1 VQQCNL
7 LAQIGIG
14 GERRHPALRGD
25 RDAGACHQAVEL
37 GGQRVRRGDFGHFR
51 FLYGWGADD
60 YARAT
65 HPGYTALEGGAM
77 RTQVGIVG
85 AGPAGLLLS
94 HLLHL
99 QGVESIVLEARAR
112 EYVENRIRAGV
123 LEYGTEQ
130 LLNDSGVGDR
140 MRREGMLHPG
150 VVMRFNRADHRIDFA
165 DLLGK
170 HVMVYSQHKVVQD
183 LIATRIAAGGQIVF
197 EVENVSVHD
206 FQTGQPRI
214 RYRHGGIEHE
224 VACDIVAGCDG
235 FHGVCR
241 PSMPAGVLRV
251 FERGYPF
258 GWLGIL
264 AEAPPSTEENV
275 YVSHERGFALLAM
288 RSPTLS
294 RLYLQSAPD
303 EDLAAWSD
311 DRIWS
316 ELQTRTARDG
326 FRLAEGPILQ
336 RGITPMRSFV
346 AEPMQCG
353 RLFLAGDAAHIVPPT
368 GAKGL
373 NLAAAD
379 VAVLTRAIV
388 AFYRTGQTAK
398 LDAYSRTCLSRIWK
412 VQRFSWWMTTL
423 LHRFFDHTPFERQMQ
438 AAELDYVFSSRA
450 ASLALAE
457 QYVGLPL
464 PD

>member
-1 VQQCNL
+1 
-7 LAQIGIG
+7 
-14 GERRHPALRGD
+14 
-25 RDAGACHQAVEL
+25 
-37 GGQRVRRGDFGHFR
+37 
-51 FLYGWGADD
+51 
-60 YARAT
+60 
-65 HPGYTALEGGAM
+65 M

-99 QGVESIVLEARAR
+99 EGIESIVLEARSR
-112 EYVENRIRAGV
+112 EHVENRIRAGV

-130 LLNDSGVGDR
+130 LLNDSGVGER

-150 VVMRFNRADHRIDFA
+150 VVMRFGRADHRINFA
-165 DLLGK
+165 DLVGK

-183 LIATRIAAGGQIVF
+183 LIAARLAAGGQIVF
-197 EVENVSVHD
+197 EAGDVSVHD
-206 FQTGQPRI
+206 FEAGRPRI
-214 RYRHGGIEHE
+214 RYRRDGAMRDIE
-224 VACDIVAGCDG
+224 CDILAGCDG

-241 PSMPAGVLRV
+241 ASTPSSRLRI
-251 FERGYPF
+251 FEREYPF

-264 AEAPPSTEENV
+264 AETAPSTEENV

-294 RLYLQSAPD
+294 RLYLQCAPD

-311 DRIWS
+311 DRIWA
-316 ELQTRTARDG
+316 ELQTRAGRDG
-326 FRLAEGPILQ
+326 FSLTEGPIQQ
-336 RGITPMRSFV
+336 RGVTPMRSFV
-346 AEPMQCG
+346 VEPMQCG
-353 RLFLAGDAAHIVPPT
+353 RLYLAGDAAHIVPPT

-379 VAVLTRAIV
+379 VAVLTRGIV
-388 AFYRTGQTAK
+388 AFYRQGATDR
-398 LDAYSRTCLSRIWK
+398 LDAYSATCLRRIWK

-423 LHRFFDHTPFERQMQ
+423 LHRFFDHTPFEQQIQ

-457 QYVGLPL
+457 NYVGLPL
-464 PD
+464 EE

>member
-1 VQQCNL
+1 
-7 LAQIGIG
+7 
-14 GERRHPALRGD
+14 
-25 RDAGACHQAVEL
+25 
-37 GGQRVRRGDFGHFR
+37 
-51 FLYGWGADD
+51 
-60 YARAT
+60 
-65 HPGYTALEGGAM
+65 M

-99 QGVESIVLEARAR
+99 QGIESIVLEARSR
-112 EYVENRIRAGV
+112 TYVENRIRAGV

-130 LLNDSGVGDR
+130 LLNNSGVGER

-150 VVMRFNRADHRIDFA
+150 VVMRFGRTDHRIDFA
-165 DLLGK
+165 DLIGK
-170 HVMVYSQHKVVQD
+170 HVMVYSQHNVVQD
-183 LIATRIAAGGQIVF
+183 LIAARLAAGGQIVF
-197 EVENVSVHD
+197 DAEGVSVHD

-214 RYRHGGIEHE
+214 RYRHVGAEHE
-224 VACDIVAGCDG
+224 IACDIIAGCDG

-241 PSMPAGVLRV
+241 PSIPADVLRV
-251 FERGYPF
+251 FEREYPF

-264 AEAPPSTEENV
+264 AETPPSTEENV

-294 RLYLQSAPD
+294 RLYIQCAPD
-303 EDLAAWSD
+303 EDIAAWSD
-311 DRIWS
+311 DRIWA
-316 ELQTRTARDG
+316 ELQVRAGRDG
-326 FRLAEGPILQ
+326 FALAEGPILQ

-346 AEPMQCG
+346 VEPMQCG

-379 VAVLTRAIV
+379 VAVLTRAI
-388 AFYRTGQTAK
+388 AEFYRGGTSER
-398 LDAYSRTCLSRIWK
+398 LDAYSATCLRRIWK

-423 LHRFFDHTPFERQMQ
+423 LHRLFDHTPFEQQMQ

-457 QYVGLPL
+457 NYVGLPL
-464 PD
+464 AS

>member
-1 VQQCNL
+1 
-7 LAQIGIG
+7 
-14 GERRHPALRGD
+14 
-25 RDAGACHQAVEL
+25 
-37 GGQRVRRGDFGHFR
+37 
-51 FLYGWGADD
+51 
-60 YARAT
+60 
-65 HPGYTALEGGAM
+65 M

-99 QGVESIVLEARAR
+99 KGIESVVLEARSR
-112 EYVENRIRAGV
+112 DYVENRIRAGV

-130 LLNDSGVGDR
+130 LLNDSGVGVR

-150 VVMRFNRADHRIDFA
+150 VVMRFDRMDHRIDFA
-165 DLLGK
+165 DLVGK

-183 LIATRIAAGGQIVF
+183 LIAVRLAAGGQIVF
-197 EVENVSVHD
+197 EADDVSVHD
-206 FQTGQPRI
+206 FQDGTPRI
-214 RYRHGGIEHE
+214 HYRHDGVEHDIT
-224 VACDIVAGCDG
+224 CDIIAGCDG

-241 PSMPAGVLRV
+241 PSIPGAMLRT
-251 FERGYPF
+251 FEREYPF
-258 GWLGIL
+258 GWLGVL

-294 RLYLQSAPD
+294 RLYLQCAPD
-303 EDLAAWSD
+303 EDLTAWSD

-316 ELQTRTARDG
+316 ELQARAARDG
-326 FRLAEGPILQ
+326 FRLAEGRIRQ

-346 AEPMQCG
+346 CEPMQCG
-353 RLFLAGDAAHIVPPT
+353 RLYLAGDAAHIVPPT

-379 VAVLTRAIV
+379 VAVLARGIAR
-388 AFYRTGQTAK
+388 FYRDGTEDG
-398 LDAYSRTCLSRIWK
+398 LDAYSSTCLRRIWK

-423 LHRFFDHTPFERQMQ
+423 LHRFFDHTPFEQQMQ
-438 AAELDYVFSSRA
+438 AAELDYVFGSRA

-457 QYVGLPL
+457 NYVGLPL
-464 PD
+464 AA

>member
-1 VQQCNL
+1 
-7 LAQIGIG
+7 
-14 GERRHPALRGD
+14 
-25 RDAGACHQAVEL
+25 
-37 GGQRVRRGDFGHFR
+37 
-51 FLYGWGADD
+51 
-60 YARAT
+60 
-65 HPGYTALEGGAM
+65 M

-99 QGVESIVLEARAR
+99 QGIESVVLEARSR
-112 EYVENRIRAGV
+112 EHVENRIRAGV

-130 LLNDSGVGDR
+130 MLNDSGVGDR
-140 MRREGMLHPG
+140 MRQEGLLHPG
-150 VVMRFNRADHRIDFA
+150 VVMRFGHADHRIDFA
-165 DLLGK
+165 DLVGK

-183 LIATRIAAGGQIVF
+183 LIAARLAAGGQIVF
-197 EVENVSVHD
+197 EANDVSVD
-206 FQTGQPRI
+206 SFQSDAPCI
-214 RYRHGGIEHE
+214 SYRHDGDVRQVE
-224 VACDIVAGCDG
+224 CDIIAGCDG

-241 PSMPAGVLRV
+241 PSIPNHLLRIY
-251 FERGYPF
+251 ERVYPF

-288 RSPTLS
+288 RSPTVS
-294 RLYLQSAPD
+294 RLYLQCAPD

-316 ELQTRTARDG
+316 ELQMRAATDD
-326 FRLAEGPILQ
+326 FRLEEGAILQ

-346 AEPMQCG
+346 TEPMQCG
-353 RLFLAGDAAHIVPPT
+353 RLYLAGDAAHIVPPT

-379 VAVLTRAIV
+379 VAVLTRGIA
-388 AFYRTGQTAK
+388 AFYRDATTDV
-398 LDAYSRTCLSRIWK
+398 LDAYSATCLRRIWK

-423 LHRFFDHTPFERQMQ
+423 LHRFFDHTPFEQQMQ

-450 ASLALAE
+450 
-457 QYVGLPL
+457 
-464 PD
+464 

>member
-1 VQQCNL
+1 
-7 LAQIGIG
+7 
-14 GERRHPALRGD
+14 
-25 RDAGACHQAVEL
+25 
-37 GGQRVRRGDFGHFR
+37 
-51 FLYGWGADD
+51 
-60 YARAT
+60 
-65 HPGYTALEGGAM
+65 M

-94 HLLHL
+94 HLLNL
-99 QGVESIVLEARAR
+99 QGIVSIVLEARSR

-123 LEYGTEQ
+123 LEYGTER
-130 LLNDSGVGDR
+130 LLEDSGVGER
-140 MRREGMLHPG
+140 MRREGILHPG
-150 VVMRFNRADHRIDFA
+150 VVMRFGRADHRIDFA
-165 DLLGK
+165 DLVGK

-183 LIATRIAAGGQIVF
+183 LIAARLAVGGQIVF
-197 EVENVSVHD
+197 EADDVTVHE
-206 FQTGQPRI
+206 FQSGQPCI
-214 RYRHGGIEHE
+214 RYRHGG
-224 VACDIVAGCDG
+224 VAQVIDCDIIAGCDG

-241 PSMPAGVLRV
+241 PSIPDNLLRI
-251 FERGYPF
+251 FEREYPF

-264 AEAPPSTEENV
+264 AETPPSTEENV

-294 RLYLQSAPD
+294 RLYLQCAPD
-303 EDLAAWSD
+303 EDLAVWSD

-316 ELQTRTARDG
+316 ELQARAARDE

-346 AEPMQCG
+346 TEPMQCG

-379 VAVLTRAIV
+379 VAVLTRAIA
-388 AFYRTGQTAK
+388 AFYRDGTTEK
-398 LDAYSRTCLSRIWK
+398 LDAYSATCLRRIWK

-423 LHRFFDHTPFERQMQ
+423 LHRFFDHSPFEQKMQ

-457 QYVGLPL
+457 NYVGLPL

>member
-1 VQQCNL
+1 
-7 LAQIGIG
+7 
-14 GERRHPALRGD
+14 
-25 RDAGACHQAVEL
+25 
-37 GGQRVRRGDFGHFR
+37 
-51 FLYGWGADD
+51 
-60 YARAT
+60 
-65 HPGYTALEGGAM
+65 M

-99 QGVESIVLEARAR
+99 HGIESIVLEARSR
-112 EYVENRIRAGV
+112 DYVENRIRAGV
-123 LEYGTEQ
+123 LEFGTEQ
-130 LLNDSGVGDR
+130 LLNESGVGER

-150 VVMRFNRADHRIDFA
+150 VVMRFGGADHRIDFSE
-165 DLLGK
+165 LVGK

-183 LIATRIAAGGQIVF
+183 LIAARLTAGGQVVF
-197 EVENVSVHD
+197 GVEDVSVHD
-206 FQTGQPRI
+206 FQTERPRI
-214 RYRHGGIEHE
+214 RYRHHGVDQEIM
-224 VACDIVAGCDG
+224 CDIIAGCDG

-241 PSMPAGVLRV
+241 PAIPSDVLRV
-251 FERGYPF
+251 YEREYPF

-264 AEAPPSTEENV
+264 AEAPPSNEENV

-294 RLYLQSAPD
+294 RLYIQCAPN
-303 EDLAAWSD
+303 EDLAGWSD

-316 ELQTRTARDG
+316 ELQARAVHDG
-326 FRLAEGPILQ
+326 LALAEGPIVQ

-346 AEPMQCG
+346 VEPMRCG

-379 VAVLTRAIV
+379 VAVLTRAIA
-388 AFYRTGQTAK
+388 AFYRDGSSEK
-398 LDAYSRTCLSRIWK
+398 LEAYSTTCLRRIWK

-423 LHRFFDHTPFERQMQ
+423 LHRFFDHTPFEQKMQ
-438 AAELDYVFSSRA
+438 SAELDYVFSSRA

-457 QYVGLPL
+457 NYVGLPL

>member
-1 VQQCNL
+1 
-7 LAQIGIG
+7 
-14 GERRHPALRGD
+14 
-25 RDAGACHQAVEL
+25 
-37 GGQRVRRGDFGHFR
+37 
-51 FLYGWGADD
+51 
-60 YARAT
+60 
-65 HPGYTALEGGAM
+65 M

-99 QGVESIVLEARAR
+99 QGIDSIVLEARSR
-112 EYVENRIRAGV
+112 DYVENRIRAGV

-130 LLNDSGVGDR
+130 LLNDSGVGER

-150 VVMRFNRADHRIDFA
+150 VVMRFGGVDHRVDFA
-165 DLLGK
+165 DLVGK

-183 LIATRIAAGGQIVF
+183 LIVARIAAGGHIVF
-197 EVENVSVHD
+197 DARDVSVHD
-206 FQTGQPRI
+206 FQTGRPRI
-214 RYRHGGIEHE
+214 RYRHDGTPHDID
-224 VACDIVAGCDG
+224 CDIIAGCDG

-241 PSMPAGVLRV
+241 ASIPPDMLHL
-251 FERGYPF
+251 FEREYPF
-258 GWLGIL
+258 GWLGVL

-275 YVSHERGFALLAM
+275 YVSHARGFALLAM

-294 RLYLQSAPD
+294 RLYLQCAPD
-303 EDLAAWSD
+303 EDLTAWSD

-316 ELQTRTARDG
+316 ELQTRAACGG

-336 RGITPMRSFV
+336 RGVTPMRSFV

-353 RLFLAGDAAHIVPPT
+353 RLYLAGDAAHIVPPT

-379 VAVLTRAIV
+379 VAVLTRAIA
-388 AFYRTGQTAK
+388 AFYRQGISEK
-398 LDAYSRTCLSRIWK
+398 LDAYSATCLRRIWK

-423 LHRFFDHTPFERQMQ
+423 LHRFFDHTPFDQQMQ
-438 AAELDYVFSSRA
+438 AAELDYVFNSRA

-457 QYVGLPL
+457 NYVGLPL
-464 PD
+464 D